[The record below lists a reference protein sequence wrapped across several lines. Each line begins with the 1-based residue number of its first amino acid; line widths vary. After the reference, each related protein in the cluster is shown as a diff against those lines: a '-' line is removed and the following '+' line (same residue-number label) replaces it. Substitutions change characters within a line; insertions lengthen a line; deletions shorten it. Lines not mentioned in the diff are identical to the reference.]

1 MALHR
6 LDERR
11 ADRARRGAFDELGR
25 DAEARVVVEAAD
37 ELELVAALELHAAHD
52 VHLPELHG
60 AHPLPAPVVL
70 AALATALRI
79 DQAMAHEAAVDR
91 GARGQRSDLLTAEV
105 VSDGARAPA
114 GVGAAQFDDARL
126 DLRRHLVRAGGRPRG
141 VVGESGDAAARIAA
155 QPAVHGLPAHPV
167 AARHLGDAGAAQDL
181 EHCLMTLLHD
191 SQLDEHDLCPPS
203 NRLSYESLSRELRRR
218 RRAWSVTQVP
228 EPLSPGYRSRVPK
241 LSRTYRSHSV
251 KHVPGPYMLVPL
263 PRVGR

>member
-167 AARHLGDAGAAQDL
+167 AAGDLGDAGAAQDL
-181 EHCLMTLLHD
+181 EHCLMALLHD

-203 NRLSYESLSRELRRR
+203 I
-218 RRAWSVTQVP
+218 
-228 EPLSPGYRSRVPK
+228 G
-241 LSRTYRSHSV
+241 
-251 KHVPGPYMLVPL
+251 
-263 PRVGR
+263 